1 MPRLRM
7 RKLLECERH
16 KGADVVE
23 VVQHAAEIAIVL
35 KLQSDPIAP
44 IVPDPQRRAVHA
56 SGVAQDGVEGICV
69 EVLVGDVGTPRSP
82 LPSDLRVEPRHV
94 ERPPGAVKT
103 VVNEN
108 NFAEKLELGSEVD
121 NVGSRNHLLNAGSKV
136 WNEMV
141 VVDGKTGLQAWRPVR
156 TRIDSEVDRLPFVLI
171 EFVLHC

>member
-69 EVLVGDVGTPRSP
+69 EILVADVGTPRSP

-94 ERPPGAVKT
+94 ELPPGAVKT

-108 NFAEKLELGSEVD
+108 NFAEKLDLGSEVD
-121 NVGSRNHLLNAGSKV
+121 NLGSRNHLLNAGSRG
-136 WNEMV
+136 WTEMAL
-141 VVDGKTGLQAWRPVR
+141 VDVEHCWHPARPVR
-156 TRIDSEVDRLPFVLI
+156 
-171 EFVLHC
+171 